1 MHNKSL
7 TYGLWPIAS
16 KWEWARAARNFLRHR
31 DLLWQM
37 VSTDLRGRYVGSTLG
52 IFWSVIHP
60 LVLIS
65 IYTLIFSHV
74 MRTRLAGNSGPYDYS
89 VYLCAG
95 LLPWMAFQEILTR
108 CTAVFLDQANLVKK
122 VAFPKTLLH
131 GYVLGAAGI
140 NLALM
145 LVVFFFFLLLIGHP
159 LNWSFCLWPLFLLL
173 QLLFATGLGF
183 FTSALNVFFRD
194 TAQIVSVFLQFW
206 FWLTPIVYPPG
217 VLPEGFSFLLAL
229 NPLYR
234 FIHVHQELV
243 LTGRLPSGV
252 EMIFLVG
259 LSLIALVGG
268 MTFFRLLRRRI
279 PDEL

>member
-1 MHNKSL
+1 MNVQAAVSGQL
-7 TYGLWPIAS
+7 NY
-16 KWEWARAARNFLRHR
+16 WEWARAAHNFLRHR

-52 IFWSVIHP
+52 MFWSIIHP

-65 IYTLIFSHV
+65 IYTLVFSHV
-74 MRTRLAGNSGPYDYS
+74 MQARLAGNSGPYDYS

-108 CTAVFLDQANLVKK
+108 CTTVFLDQANLVKK

-131 GYVLGAAGI
+131 GYVLGAAGM

-145 LVVFFFFLLLIGHP
+145 LMAFFFFLLLIGHP
-159 LNWSFCLWPLFLLL
+159 LTWSFCLWPLFLLL

-183 FTSALNVFFRD
+183 FASVLNVFFRD
-194 TAQIVSVFLQFW
+194 TAQVVSVFLQFW

-217 VLPEGFSFLLAL
+217 VLPEGFYFLLSL
-229 NPLYR
+229 NLLYR
-234 FIHVHQELV
+234 FIQVHQELV
-243 LTGRLPSGV
+243 LTGRLPSGTDTT
-252 EMIFLVG
+252 FLVG
-259 LSLIALVGG
+259 LSLVALVGG
-268 MTFFRLLRRRI
+268 VGFFRLLRRRI

>member
-1 MHNKSL
+1 MDIQVAVSGRLNH
-7 TYGLWPIAS
+7 WQ
-16 KWEWARAARNFLRHR
+16 WARAARNFLRHR

-60 LVLIS
+60 LMLIS

-74 MRTRLAGNSGPYDYS
+74 MQTRLAGASGPYDYS

-95 LLPWMAFQEILTR
+95 LLPWVAFQEILTR
-108 CTAVFLDQANLVKK
+108 CTSVFLDQANLVKK

-140 NLALM
+140 NLVLM
-145 LVVFFFFLLLIGHP
+145 LVIFFFFLLLIGYP
-159 LNWSFCLWPLFLLL
+159 LAWSSCLWPLFILF
-173 QLLFATGLGF
+173 QLFFATGLGF
-183 FTSALNVFFRD
+183 FTSVLNVFFRD

-206 FWLTPIVYPPG
+206 FWLTPIVYPPE
-217 VLPEGFSFLLAL
+217 VLPEGFAFLLAF
-229 NPLYR
+229 NPLYH
-234 FIHVHQELV
+234 FVHVHQRLV
-243 LTGRLPSGV
+243 LTGQLPSGL
-252 EMIFLVG
+252 ETAFLVG
-259 LSLIALVGG
+259 LSLVVLLGG
-268 MTFFRLLRRRI
+268 VAFFRLLRYRI